1 VGVLLEMRKA
11 FSVISIPFQLRDFI
25 SYKKREKKKK
35 VSTYQYYYT
44 PIFFITGIG
53 CISNNLVFKKY
64 FTHTMIDSMAG
75 VEI

>member
-1 VGVLLEMRKA
+1 M
-11 FSVISIPFQLRDFI
+11 
-25 SYKKREKKKK
+25 KREKKRK

-44 PIFFITGIG
+44 PTFFITGIG

-64 FTHTMIDSMAG
+64 FTHTMIASMAG

>member
-1 VGVLLEMRKA
+1 MRKR
-11 FSVISIPFQLRDFI
+11 Q
-25 SYKKREKKKK
+25 KRK

-44 PIFFITGIG
+44 PTFFITGIG

-64 FTHTMIDSMAG
+64 FTHTMIASMAG